1 MDFFLGV
8 QLHFTID
15 HYIFLYWE
23 IGYTFLK
30 QQEQCFYE
38 KT

>member
-1 MDFFLGV
+1 LYVVNKVLD
-8 QLHFTID
+8 
-15 HYIFLYWE
+15 YIFLYWE